1 MEDLRNIKIVVIG
14 SKCSGKTNMLN
25 SFVMSPQSDVE
36 PFESYNGIKV
46 QIEDEGEMFQLEL
59 WDTNSAD
66 HQKMIRKI
74 YYENCNVV
82 LVCYSVMEHESMR
95 EARKKVR
102 EGNLNGSL
110 IE

>member
-1 MEDLRNIKIVVIG
+1 MENLRKIKIVVIG
-14 SKCSGKTNMLN
+14 SKRSGKTSMLN
-25 SFVMSPQSDVE
+25 SYVMSPQSAVE

-46 QIEDEGEMFQLEL
+46 QIEDEGEMFELEL

-74 YYENCNVV
+74 YYENCNIV
-82 LVCYSVMEHESMR
+82 LVCFSVMDHESFR

-102 EGNLNGSL
+102 EIELKWGSN
-110 IE
+110 